1 MKEFK
6 KFLNDSN
13 LEQINIKLKSTRYGG
28 MWTLNVGNN
37 IILDLKDF
45 ESFEELR
52 AEIDSQKEQIAERKY
67 EKLKQ
72 DIRELTDQ
80 FTKE

>member
-28 MWTLNVGNN
+28 MWTLNAGKN